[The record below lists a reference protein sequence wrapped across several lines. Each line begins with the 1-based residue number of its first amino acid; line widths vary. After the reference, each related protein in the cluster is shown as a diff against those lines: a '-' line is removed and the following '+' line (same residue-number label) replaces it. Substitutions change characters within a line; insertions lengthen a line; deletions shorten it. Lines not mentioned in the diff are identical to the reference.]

1 MKTIEK
7 LNSITDLSKRKEFV
21 IKNKVA
27 LLQEKRSIIKN
38 NVKTLSVTQSFIK
51 KLGIATK
58 SNDDYNL
65 EEGEAI
71 VNFIGNTYLWLD
83 NHEDVHDKSVFKKT
97 IKERKNKIWHL
108 ADHKYGVLAKLG
120 DIQDIQEIKVNWRD
134 LNIDKDGETEIL
146 LITSKISKERNPA
159 IYKEYVSKKANQHS
173 VGMWYVNI
181 SLAIDEG
188 NEKEE
193 YKIWV
198 QYIDKL
204 GNKEKAEE
212 LGYFFLIKEAGLREV
227 SYVLESSNEITHT
240 VEIVEQKD
248 DKKEKEKAILRFLNS

>member
-1 MKTIEK
+1 MKTIKK

-97 IKERKNKIWHL
+97 IKERK
-108 ADHKYGVLAKLG
+108 
-120 DIQDIQEIKVNWRD
+120 IKFG
-134 LNIDKDGETEIL
+134 I
-146 LITSKISKERNPA
+146 
-159 IYKEYVSKKANQHS
+159 
-173 VGMWYVNI
+173 
-181 SLAIDEG
+181 
-188 NEKEE
+188 
-193 YKIWV
+193 
-198 QYIDKL
+198 
-204 GNKEKAEE
+204 
-212 LGYFFLIKEAGLREV
+212 
-227 SYVLESSNEITHT
+227 
-240 VEIVEQKD
+240 
-248 DKKEKEKAILRFLNS
+248 